1 MQHKAEY
8 RSSVRSKKMIR
19 DAFTELL
26 QTTAADKITV
36 TDIAQKAGLN
46 RGTFYAHYEDINA
59 LVQSIEDD
67 ITDNLYRLFDDG
79 SYPRLL
85 KDPLPMFLKIS
96 DYLEE
101 NKELITA
108 LMGSHMTNPFIEHL
122 PGLIARHLASS
133 DDIDEKVRGS
143 ASFQERCYF
152 YAGGAGSLYMAWF
165 RGMVGGCLRDV
176 AYRLAEIVK
185 HGY

>member
-1 MQHKAEY
+1 MPQKAEY
-8 RSSVRSKKMIR
+8 RSAIRSKKMIR
-19 DAFTELL
+19 DAFIELL
-26 QTTAADKITV
+26 GSTAADKITV
-36 TDIAQKAGLN
+36 TDLAQKAGLN

-67 ITDNLYRLFDDG
+67 ITDSLYRLF
-79 SYPRLL
+79 SEAEYPRLL
-85 KDPLPMFLKIS
+85 KDPLPMFMKLS
-96 DYLEE
+96 DYLKQ

-122 PGLIARHLASS
+122 PGVIARHLASS

-165 RGMVGGCLRDV
+165 RGMVGGSLEDV
-176 AYRLAEIVK
+176 AHRLAEIVK
-185 HGY
+185 QGY